1 MEGFGPFMPSQTI
14 LLIDFDPDSIEA
26 ALRFLTEAGYGVEIA
41 NDGIAGMEAYE
52 RLQPDLV
59 LIEPMVPKKHGF
71 EVCREIKGSA
81 HGKKTP
87 VLITTGFY
95 CGKKHHLQAKQQ
107 YGCDDYLEKP
117 VSGEALVS
125 ACRRFLEGGPQSEAD
140 DSLKGMGGEDRMP
153 ALDDLTEEEI
163 VAHLDALIVEQPA
176 PTAPAEPTEAAEPAE
191 VVDAAELFPDIEKVQ
206 PEPPPLPTEPELPPT
221 PSVEAEP
228 RRSGSLRWVL
238 IAAGLVIAVGAGLF
252 FIFFNTAG
260 ETETAAPAADNAVE
274 AVAPIPEPEPL
285 VVEEIEP
292 SPEVVTEAVPEEP
305 VEEVAVVEPPP
316 PAKAVVPMRRKAFLE
331 PTITADTSPLP
342 ESAGVGLSVGALPE
356 TGETLA
362 EPEPPEFLRG
372 DLLNMAEVDTPP
384 VSIDKPMPS
393 YHPIARQMRQQGTVV
408 LSLLIDIEGRVEQVE
423 TVSSDAGRL
432 LEQTAIE
439 KTRSWTYHPAK
450 KDGVEVK
457 VWKIEQVVFT
467 LDGP

>member
-1 MEGFGPFMPSQTI
+1 MEGFGPLMPDQTI

-26 ALRFLTEAGYGVEIA
+26 ALRLLTEAGWGVEVA

-71 EVCREIKGSA
+71 EVCRDIKSSA

-125 ACRRFLEGGPQSEAD
+125 ACRRFLEGSSELEVN
-140 DSLKGMGGEDRMP
+140 DSFKEMGSEDRVP

-176 PTAPAEPTEAAEPAE
+176 PSKPAEPAE
-191 VVDAAELFPDIEKVQ
+191 SVDAAEFFPDIEKVQ
-206 PEPPPLPTEPELPPT
+206 PEPELTPA

-228 RRSGSLRWVL
+228 QRSGSLRWL
-238 IAAGLVIAVGAGLF
+238 LLAAVLVIAVGAGLYFVF
-252 FIFFNTAG
+252 FSRAGASGVTA
-260 ETETAAPAADNAVE
+260 V
-274 AVAPIPEPEPL
+274 
-285 VVEEIEP
+285 EP
-292 SPEVVTEAVPEEP
+292 SPPPAQPAEPPVVEAAEPVPEEP
-305 VEEVAVVEPPP
+305 IEEVAAAEPPP
-316 PAKAVVPMRRKAFLE
+316 PVKAAAPKPARAYIE
-331 PTITADTSPLP
+331 PKITIDTTPLP
-342 ESAGVGLSVGALPE
+342 ENAGFGLSVGALPE
-356 TGETLA
+356 TEQTLA

-372 DLLNMAEVDTPP
+372 DLLDMAEVDTPP

-393 YHPIARQMRQQGTVV
+393 YHPMARQLRQQGTVV
-408 LSLLIDIEGRVEQVE
+408 LRLLIDIEGRVERVE
-423 TVSSDAGRL
+423 TITNDAGRM
-432 LEQTAIE
+432 LEQTALE
-439 KTRSWTYHPAK
+439 KARTWTYRPAM
-450 KDGVEVK
+450 KDGIEVK

-467 LDGP
+467 LDAR